1 MKKTSFLA
9 GAVMLSGITAFA
21 QNTSSSASQSI
32 ILKLNDAIE
41 ITFTGSGS
49 NTGNDVTIPF
59 NTVNDYANGVES
71 ATQELKVVSNR
82 DFTVSVR
89 SNAQHFSYNG
99 TTSPSPVM
107 PVSSV
112 LGLMVTANTTGGTVA
127 TPFSTS
133 NYAFIRRN
141 PQDLIANGSRGSNQ
155 KFSIKYKATPGFT
168 YPAGTYTVDVVYTAT
183 QN

>member
-9 GAVMLSGITAFA
+9 GAVMLSSITAFA
-21 QNTSSSASQSI
+21 QNTSSSASQSV
-32 ILKLNDAIE
+32 ILNLSDAIE

-49 NTGNDVTIPF
+49 STGNDVTIPF

-71 ATQELKVVSNR
+71 SPQELKVVSNKG
-82 DFTVSVR
+82 FTVSVR
-89 SNAQHFSYNG
+89 SNAQHFSYSG

-112 LGLMVTANTTGGTVA
+112 LGLIVTANTTGGTVA
-127 TPFSTS
+127 NPFSTS

-141 PQDLIANGSRGSNQ
+141 PQDLISNGNRGGDQ
-155 KFSIKYKATPGFT
+155 KFSIKYKATPGFE